1 MHPLNGNV
9 QIKQG
14 LGVSIIITSLVPDPT
29 IGNGHPL
36 PSKGPFDGRGWPF
49 LRRFFLKGNAGG
61 MELGWPLP
69 ALDLSQEAVAETESW
84 RAPQSLDTRCQ
95 TRARIPDILYPDVSG
110 VSASV
115 SGENIAFVGGNG
127 SLFQC
132 RGSLPA
138 VGL

>member
-1 MHPLNGNV
+1 
-9 QIKQG
+9 
-14 LGVSIIITSLVPDPT
+14 
-29 IGNGHPL
+29 
-36 PSKGPFDGRGWPF
+36 
-49 LRRFFLKGNAGG
+49 
-61 MELGWPLP
+61 MEFGWPLP
-69 ALDLSQEAVAETESW
+69 ALDLSQEVVAETESW
-84 RAPQSLDTRCQ
+84 RAPQSLGKTTFCGWDAGAVPDTRCQ

-115 SGENIAFVGGNG
+115 SGGSIAFVGGNG